1 MPNAPSGTAPKF
13 TAKPTIRQTGSGGV
27 IFEVRLS
34 ANPAPVITWF
44 KGTTAVSDG
53 GRYRVTA
60 QTDGMNYV
68 LMLEIGDVT
77 AQDGGSYKV
86 NAKNALGESNAN
98 INLNLEGMNS
108 VSGRFMRLFCF
119 CLSVRLLKR
128 FHRSLPRP

>member
-1 MPNAPSGTAPKF
+1 M
-13 TAKPTIRQTGSGGV
+13 
-27 IFEVRLS
+27 
-34 ANPAPVITWF
+34 
-44 KGTTAVSDG
+44 
-53 GRYRVTA
+53 TA

-98 INLNLEGMNS
+98 INLNLEGTNS
-108 VSGRFMRLFCF
+108 VSGRFMRISFSLP
-119 CLSVRLLKR
+119 VRLLKR